1 MYNYQSTKLKYT
13 ILQQKISSSPQIT
26 TAISVCSCQYPS
38 FLPENGLQ
46 SDDEINPE
54 FYKIK
59 FFFVFLA
66 VKLKSPAQLGSHQ
79 GL

>member
-38 FLPENGLQ
+38 FLPENGHDLR
-46 SDDEINPE
+46 EHHFAKP
-54 FYKIK
+54 
-59 FFFVFLA
+59 FLG
-66 VKLKSPAQLGSHQ
+66 VKGSVWVDQ
-79 GL
+79 ES